1 MTDHRGATQARSSEL
16 VPLGERMVYLQVLRV
31 VLAAIVIGAE
41 ALRVVPSSEA
51 LTLFGAVSAGY
62 LALQAILEVVR
73 RSLPNGGLR
82 AIGTMLLL
90 DGAYLAWVMYT
101 TGGTG
106 SLLRFLVYVH
116 LIAVTLLAS
125 YRTGLKV
132 ALWHSLLFVAVF
144 YAQMADVV
152 EPLDRRLTDWSDPAL
167 QRSAILNITALWVIA
182 IGTAWFSSLNEKE
195 LRRQKTDLIALA
207 DMVERLE
214 NEHEPQVISSTVLRC
229 VFGAFG
235 FKRGVLVGHQAG
247 GTRVLAR
254 LAAPTDPELATAPE
268 PVLVEAWSRHRPLLV
283 RTLDPGKN
291 PTLAEILPD
300 ARNLVVCPLFAD
312 GAPIG
317 AMVLEYGGGVGTRID
332 RKMIASLTQFA
343 THAGLVLRNAALM
356 QQIRRMAD
364 TDALTGLAN
373 RRMFERSLAQE
384 IARAQ
389 RHGETVTLMM
399 MDIDNFK
406 KLNDTYGH
414 QVGDDVLRATG
425 VTLSERSRPFDIA
438 ARYGGEEFAVILPSC
453 TSKES
458 LVVAERF
465 RSALGDMPG
474 PVAITASA
482 GVATFPTHA
491 ATADALLKA
500 ADEALYESKRMGR
513 DRVSRSR
520 RRGSRRAVQKDMVV
534 DLTVDLP
541 PEDIG
546 R

>member
-1 MTDHRGATQARSSEL
+1 
-16 VPLGERMVYLQVLRV
+16 MVYLQVLRV
-31 VLAAIVIGAE
+31 VLAAIVIAAE
-41 ALRVVPSSEA
+41 ALRVVPSNQA
-51 LTLFGAVSAGY
+51 LTLFAAVSAGY
-62 LALQAILEVVR
+62 LALEAILEVVR
-73 RSLPNGGLR
+73 RALPNGGLR

-106 SLLRFLVYVH
+106 SLLRFLVYLH

-132 ALWHSLLFVAVF
+132 ALWHSILFVAVF
-144 YAQMADVV
+144 YAQMADIVQ
-152 EPLDRRLTDWSDPAL
+152 PLDRRLTDWSNPAL

-235 FKRGVLVGHQAG
+235 FKRGVLVGHHSG
-247 GTRVLAR
+247 GARILAR
-254 LAAPTDPELATAPE
+254 LGVPTDPELATTPE
-268 PVLVEAWSRHRPLLV
+268 AVLVEAWRRHRPLLV
-283 RTLDPGKN
+283 RALDPNKN

-317 AMVLEYGGGVGTRID
+317 AMVLEYGGGLGARVD

-373 RRMFERSLAQE
+373 RRMFERSLTQE

-399 MDIDNFK
+399 MDIDHFK
-406 KLNDTYGH
+406 KLNDTHGH
-414 QVGDDVLRATG
+414 QVGDEVLRATG

-465 RSALGDMPG
+465 RTALGEMPG
-474 PVAITASA
+474 PVPITASA
-482 GVATFPTHA
+482 GVATYPTHA
-491 ATADALLKA
+491 PTADALLKA

-520 RRGSRRAVQKDMVV
+520 RRGSRRAAQKDMVV